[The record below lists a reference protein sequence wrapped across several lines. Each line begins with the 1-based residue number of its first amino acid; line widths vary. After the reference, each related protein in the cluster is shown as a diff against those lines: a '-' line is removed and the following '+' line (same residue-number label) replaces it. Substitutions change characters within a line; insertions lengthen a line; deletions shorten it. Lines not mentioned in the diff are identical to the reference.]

1 MTKRFAQLWLS
12 ALVVLLFAPAP
23 AGAFKLTPIEMV
35 FEPAGR
41 GATRTFQITNAHDRP
56 IAVEIRLAARDMT
69 LSGEDVLSDA
79 EDSFA
84 VFPAQAIV
92 LPGKSQTVRVQ
103 WLGDPAPERELAFRM
118 LAEQL
123 PIDLNRDASDG
134 ARLKL
139 LVRYIASLY
148 VSPKGV
154 EADVVLESAGRKTA
168 ADGVAR
174 LVVVLRNRGT
184 AHSLLRG
191 LTLTATGQARGGGEV
206 SVALTAEQLD
216 GMIGQNLLAGHR
228 REFILPWPAKLGE
241 GPVAVSFDY
250 AR

>member
-1 MTKRFAQLWLS
+1 MTKILAPLWL
-12 ALVVLLFAPAP
+12 ATLAVLPFAPAP
-23 AGAFKLTPIEMV
+23 AEAFKLTPIEMT

-41 GATRTFQITNAHDRP
+41 GATRTFQITNAHDQP
-56 IAVEIRLAARDMT
+56 IAVEIRLSARKMT
-69 LSGEDVLSDA
+69 LSGEDRLSDA

-92 LPGKSQTVRVQ
+92 LPGKSQSVRVQ
-103 WLGDPAPERELAFRM
+103 WLGDPAPERELAFR
-118 LAEQL
+118 LVAEQL
-123 PIDLNRDASDG
+123 PIELTRETSDG

-148 VSPKGV
+148 IAPRGV
-154 EADVVLESAGRKTA
+154 AADVVLESAVRTTA
-168 ADGVAR
+168 ADGTAR
-174 LVVVLRNRGT
+174 LAVVLHNRGT

-191 LTLTATGQARGGGEV
+191 LTLTATGQTRGGGAA
-206 SVALTAEQLD
+206 SVALTAEQLH

-228 REFILPWPAKLGE
+228 REFLLPWPARLGD
-241 GPVAVSFDY
+241 GPVTVSFDY

>member
-1 MTKRFAQLWLS
+1 MTKILGPLWLA
-12 ALVVLLFAPAP
+12 ALAVLLFAPA
-23 AGAFKLTPIEMV
+23 AAEAFKFTPIEMV

-41 GATRTFQITNAHDRP
+41 GATRTFQITNAHDQP
-56 IAVEIRLAARDMT
+56 IAVEIRLATREMT
-69 LSGEDVLSDA
+69 LSGEDRLSDA

-84 VFPAQAIV
+84 VFPAQTIV

-103 WLGDPAPERELAFRM
+103 WLGDPAPGRELAFR
-118 LAEQL
+118 LVAEQL
-123 PIDLNRDASDG
+123 PIELNRETSDG

-148 VSPKGV
+148 IVPKGV
-154 EADVVLESAGRKTA
+154 APDVVLESALRATG
-168 ADGVAR
+168 ADGKAR
-174 LVVVLRNRGT
+174 LAVVLHNRGT

-191 LTLTATGQARGGGEV
+191 LTLTATGQAPGGGEV
-206 SVALTAEQLD
+206 SIALTAAQLD

-228 REFILPWPAKLGE
+228 RAFLLPWPATLAE

>member
-1 MTKRFAQLWLS
+1 MTKILAPLWL
-12 ALVVLLFAPAP
+12 ATLVILLFAPTS
-23 AGAFKLTPIEMV
+23 AGAFKLTPIEMTFQPV
-35 FEPAGR
+35 GR
-41 GATRTFQITNAHDRP
+41 GATRTFQITNAHDQP
-56 IAVEIRLAARDMT
+56 IAVEIRLAAREMT
-69 LSGEDVLSDA
+69 LSGEDRLSDA

-134 ARLKL
+134 AHLKL
-139 LVRYIASLY
+139 LVRYIASVY
-148 VSPKGV
+148 VAPKGV
-154 EADVVLESAGRKTA
+154 AADVVLESAERKTA
-168 ADGVAR
+168 AGGAA
-174 LVVVLRNRGT
+174 LLAVVLRNRGT
-184 AHSLLRG
+184 AHSLLRS
-191 LTLTATGQARGGGEV
+191 LTLTATGQAPGGSEV

-228 REFILPWPAKLGE
+228 REFILPWPAKLDE